1 MTTSEGILGGLNPA
15 QREAVETTEGPLLI
29 VAGPG
34 SGKTRVITHRIAYL
48 IKGCGIKYTDILT
61 VTFTN
66 RAAREMR
73 ERLFGKTP
81 DDPAAPLLGWDFR
94 NRDLRVSTFHSF
106 CVRMLR
112 VNGHRIGLAPGF
124 TIYDDDDQGNVLK
137 EAIEMADLSSK
148 QFPRR
153 SVQAVISKAKSTMVD
168 PRSLALNPA
177 NYFEERVARA
187 YQRYED
193 LLDRNNAVDFDDLLF
208 KAVDLFRRHTDVLAD
223 YQERFQ
229 YVMIDEFQDTN
240 VVQYQLA
247 KLVAGG
253 HRNLCVVGDP
263 DQSIYSWRNADIRNI
278 LSFQNDYPDAKTVN
292 LVENYRS
299 TENILSAAQGIIGAN
314 IMTLRKPLITSRGK
328 GVPITVAEAHTSDE
342 EAAFV
347 LDHVARLEKE
357 EGIPANN
364 CAVMYRVNAQSRSFE
379 ELCAKRGL
387 RYRLVGGVPFYKR
400 KEVKDL
406 ICYLRLIANPNDWV
420 SLVRVIN
427 TPPRGFGQRSLEDL
441 ERWAAYQDIPLFSAI
456 ERVAKGEAASPLGAR
471 ATGTLRAFYQLI
483 DDLAKESREGKTDVV
498 GLLDRLLADT
508 RYHNYLQE
516 KVEHPDE
523 RWENVMELRAVAQGF
538 QDLDLPEGLLELLE
552 RFALVAEVDN
562 YEEGDEGVTLITL
575 HQAKGLEFPVVFLVG
590 MEEGLLPHSRS
601 FDDESEMEEE
611 RRLCYVGIT
620 RAKDRVFLTRSFRR
634 SGGFNGSGPSIPSR
648 FLQDIPREL
657 VQAPERP
664 QQQPRSPWGRYAPA
678 EETTKPE
685 IDLKPGDKVVHKMF
699 GQGMVINTVVVNGDV
714 QATVVFNEAGAKK
727 LLLGMAPLEK
737 L

>member
-1 MTTSEGILGGLNPA
+1 MTSSRRILEGLNPA
-15 QREAVETTEGPLLI
+15 QREAVETTDGPLLI

-48 IKGCGIKYTDILT
+48 LGGYGIPPYRILA

-73 ERLFGKTP
+73 ERIDRLAGP
-81 DDPAAPLLGWDFR
+81 NA
-94 NRDLRVSTFHSF
+94 RDVVMSTFHSF
-106 CVRMLR
+106 CVRILR
-112 VNGHRIGLAPGF
+112 RDGHSIGLDPGF
-124 TIYDDDDQGNVLK
+124 TIYDDDDQGSVLK
-137 EAIEMADLSSK
+137 EAIEAADLSSK

-153 SVQAVISKAKSTMVD
+153 AVQGVISKAKSSMID
-168 PRSLALNPA
+168 PQGLARDPA
-177 NYFEERVARA
+177 NYFEERVSRA

-193 LLDRNNAVDFDDLLF
+193 LLARNNAVDFDDLLL
-208 KAVDLFRRHTDVLAD
+208 KAVQLFRAD
-223 YQERFQ
+223 AEALERYQTRYQ

-253 HRNLCVVGDP
+253 HRNICVVGDP

-299 TENILSAAQGIIGAN
+299 TGNILTAAQGVIN
-314 IMTLRKPLITSRGK
+314 ENLMSLRKPLHTSRDHGAT
-328 GVPITVAEAHTSDE
+328 IIATEAHTPEE
-342 EAAFV
+342 EADFV
-347 LDHVARLEKE
+347 VGQVNRLEKE
-357 EGIPANN
+357 QGVPARD
-364 CAVMYRVNAQSRSFE
+364 CAVMYRINAQSRPLE
-379 ELCAKRGL
+379 EACLRRGMN
-387 RYRLVGGVPFYKR
+387 YRLVGGIRFYQR

-406 ICYLRLIANPNDWV
+406 MCYLRLLANPNDWV
-420 SLVRVIN
+420 SLLRVIN
-427 TPPRGFGQRSLEDL
+427 IPPRGFGQRSVEELG
-441 ERWAAYQDIPLFSAI
+441 RWAAHQDVPLFSAI
-456 ERVAKGEAASPLGAR
+456 EQVANGEAASPLGAR
-471 ATGTLRAFYQLI
+471 ATSTLRAFYQLI
-483 DDLAKESREGKTDVV
+483 HGLAADSREKDVV
-498 GLLDRLLADT
+498 ELLDTLLERTKYYD
-508 RYHNYLQE
+508 YLQE

-523 RWENVMELRAVAQGF
+523 RWENVLELRSVAQEF
-538 QDLDLPEGLLELLE
+538 EDLDPPEGLYSLLE
-552 RFALVAEVDN
+552 RFALVADVDN
-562 YEEGDEGVTLITL
+562 YQEGEEGVTLITL

-590 MEEGLLPHSRS
+590 MEEGLLPHIRS
-601 FDDESEMEEE
+601 FDDEAQMAEE

-634 SGGFNGSGPSIPSR
+634 SHGYHGGGPSIPSR

-664 QQQPRSPWGRYAPA
+664 EQQPRSPWGRYAPA
-678 EETTKPE
+678 EPAEPE
-685 IDLKPGDKVVHKMF
+685 IDFKPGDKVVHKMF

-714 QATVVFNEAGAKK
+714 QATVSFTGGAGIKK